1 MVMVLNN
8 PDLEQQPGTLAVSGE
23 RGPREVKLLEGL
35 GHRLGDPPERR
46 ARRLLPQRLGVD
58 ERADVEVQDV
68 ARERRPRS
76 SAGAS
81 A

>member
-1 MVMVLNN
+1 M
-8 PDLEQQPGTLAVSGE
+8 
-23 RGPREVKLLEGL
+23 KLLEGL

-68 ARERRPRS
+68 SRERRPWS
-76 SAGAS
+76 SAGGKCIKIGLPGNFILC
-81 A
+81 